1 MIKSLNKKFII
12 LSLFLAYILIG
23 SFLSITTGIT
33 SDEYHEQ
40 KNWLVNLSAIKEF
53 IYTGKYESFL
63 DYWDRYHWVAFQ
75 LISQPIQFLIKDFV
89 ANINNVTGLNFN
101 NNVKNYQYGSGND
114 NDFYYFTGISLS
126 YILYKIPCPKDSAPY
141 NSSY

>member
-40 KNWLVNLSAIKEF
+40 KNWLVNLSAIKDF
-53 IYTGKYESFL
+53 IYTGEYESFL
-63 DYWDRYHWVAFQ
+63 EYWDRYHGIGFQ

-89 ANINNVTGLNFN
+89 TNINNITDYGGLLVSKHF
-101 NNVKNYQYGSGND
+101 VV
-114 NDFYYFTGISLS
+114 FLL
-126 YILYKIPCPKDSAPY
+126 ILYQDVNETKKV
-141 NSSY
+141 